1 MVRRGVSAFF
11 PSLETTTPAKRL
23 TAPVQSFFVAIDDER
38 VVATY
43 GERGVRIV
51 VADDEGGTLIH
62 RRCLTESRRQGRRS
76 DEGLVERVA
85 AADNDVS
92 VAQCF
97 T

>member
-1 MVRRGVSAFF
+1 MVRHGVSAFF
-11 PSLETTTPAKRL
+11 PSLETTTLTKRL
-23 TAPVQSFFVAIDDER
+23 SPPVQSFFVAIDDEK
-38 VVATY
+38 VAAIY
-43 GERGVRIV
+43 RERRTRIV

-85 AADNDVS
+85 SADDQVS